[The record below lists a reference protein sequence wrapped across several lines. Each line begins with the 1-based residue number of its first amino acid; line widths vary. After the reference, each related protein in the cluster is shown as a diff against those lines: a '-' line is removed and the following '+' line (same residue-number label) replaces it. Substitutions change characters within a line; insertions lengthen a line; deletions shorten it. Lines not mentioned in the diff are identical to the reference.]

1 MAKKTMVVMP
11 PPPKVEYR
19 PEDRKYIEHFD
30 FKKASQKSMKELL
43 KRPFY
48 TK

>member
-1 MAKKTMVVMP
+1 MKKTMVVMP
-11 PPPKVEYR
+11 IPEKPKYR

-30 FKKASQKSMKELL
+30 FEKASAKSMKALL